1 MKKLTLGVLA
11 GMFLASTA
19 YAQDITLT
27 MWTES
32 SNAPESVFA
41 KEFSDMDNGI
51 TIEVRE
57 VRFDDLVAETL
68 RAFATRT
75 NPDIIAID
83 NPDHAAFASR
93 GAFLDLTPKIDA
105 SDQIDIENYFD
116 GPRSSS
122 TWDGGMP

>member
-1 MKKLTLGVLA
+1 MKQLTIATLA
-11 GMFLASTA
+11 ASLTA
-19 YAQDITLT
+19 SVAFAEDITLT

-41 KEFSDMDNGI
+41 QEFSDMDNGI
-51 TIEVRE
+51 KIDVRE

-93 GAFLDLTPKIDA
+93 RRL
-105 SDQIDIENYFD
+105 S
-116 GPRSSS
+116 GPDRRMSGSRIRS
-122 TWDGGMP
+122 TWTTISTGRARR